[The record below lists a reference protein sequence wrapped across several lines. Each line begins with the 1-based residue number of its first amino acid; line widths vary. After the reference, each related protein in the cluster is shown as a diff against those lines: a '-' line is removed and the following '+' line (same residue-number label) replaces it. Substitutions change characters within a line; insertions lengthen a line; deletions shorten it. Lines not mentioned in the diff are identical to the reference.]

1 MAIKPPT
8 KPADGD
14 EVAISFFTDMYDEN
28 ETYLNKAINVG
39 TDFVIDHT
47 TAHPIVKT
55 RHIYKPDFYESASR
69 RTEAVSSETY
79 YRQVPFGVE
88 NLSFH
93 HPNAGSKTVDSE
105 TAKNA
110 ESGWAPVRNMGATFT
125 VEESGTPSTILC
137 SFYAY
142 EMGGALSPW
151 GSGQEDNDGEFPGK
165 LEERWC
171 AEFALFVD
179 GTRIEGT
186 ERYLYASTSWQ
197 HMHARKQFSFIA
209 SRTLSAGIHHVAVMC
224 LVRSL
229 AASPQPNAAKGS
241 ARQRSGL
248 DGYARSDVDPSF
260 NAPGWKHIMVGGR
273 SMVIDIHA
281 L

>member
-28 ETYLNKAINVG
+28 ETYLNKAIKSD
-39 TDFVIDHT
+39 TDFVT
-47 TAHPIVKT
+47 GKT
-55 RHIYKPDFYESASR
+55 E
-69 RTEAVSSETY
+69 
-79 YRQVPFGVE
+79 Q
-88 NLSFH
+88 
-93 HPNAGSKTVDSE
+93 
-105 TAKNA
+105 NA
-110 ESGWAPVRNMGATFT
+110 ESGWTPVRNMGATFT
-125 VEESGTPSTILC
+125 VEESSTPSTILC

-142 EMGGALSPW
+142 EMGGALSAW
-151 GSGQEDNDGEFPGK
+151 GEGQVDNFGNNPGR
-165 LEERWC
+165 LEETWC
-171 AEFALFVD
+171 AEFALFVN
-179 GTRIEGT
+179 GERVTAT

-209 SRTLSAGIHHVAVMC
+209 TPTFSAGVNHVVVMC

-229 AASPQPNAAKGS
+229 AASPKPDASS
-241 ARQRSGL
+241 ATPRQVRFL
-248 DGYARSDVDPSF
+248 DGYARSDVKPTF

>member
-1 MAIKPPT
+1 
-8 KPADGD
+8 
-14 EVAISFFTDMYDEN
+14 
-28 ETYLNKAINVG
+28 
-39 TDFVIDHT
+39 
-47 TAHPIVKT
+47 
-55 RHIYKPDFYESASR
+55 
-69 RTEAVSSETY
+69 
-79 YRQVPFGVE
+79 
-88 NLSFH
+88 
-93 HPNAGSKTVDSE
+93 
-105 TAKNA
+105 
-110 ESGWAPVRNMGATFT
+110 MGATFT

-209 SRTLSAGIHHVAVMC
+209 SRTLSAGVHHVAVMC

-229 AASPQPNAAKGS
+229 AASPQPIPDGGS